1 MIPYLR
7 RRRKTG
13 ASRIEWPIQVP
24 SDPVPAGA
32 ERSISVSE
40 IYKESILATTCL
52 TPPATGCSKSGIQCV
67 DVSKKVVLMPTATV
81 GTISTS
87 CQGSPTV
94 TCTTNAEGTA
104 TTVTLTQRVCV
115 SIPVTFG
122 VTKEDGDASIMC
134 AGTDL
139 E

>member
-1 MIPYLR
+1 MNE
-7 RRRKTG
+7 
-13 ASRIEWPIQVP
+13 S
-24 SDPVPAGA
+24 
-32 ERSISVSE
+32 
-40 IYKESILATTCL
+40 YKETILTSTCL
-52 TPPATGCSKSGIQCV
+52 TPPSTGCSKSGTQCV

-81 GTISTS
+81 GTITTS

-94 TCTTNAEGTA
+94 TCVTNAEGTA
-104 TTVTLTQRVCV
+104 STVTLTQRVCV
-115 SIPVTFG
+115 TIPITFG

>member
-1 MIPYLR
+1 M
-7 RRRKTG
+7 T
-13 ASRIEWPIQVP
+13 
-24 SDPVPAGA
+24 
-32 ERSISVSE
+32 E
-40 IYKESILATTCL
+40 IYKESILATTGL
-52 TPPATGCSKSGIQCV
+52 TPPTTGCSKSGTQCV

-115 SIPVTFG
+115 TIPVTFG
-122 VTKEDGDASIMC
+122 VTKEEGDASIMC
-134 AGTDL
+134 AKNDQ